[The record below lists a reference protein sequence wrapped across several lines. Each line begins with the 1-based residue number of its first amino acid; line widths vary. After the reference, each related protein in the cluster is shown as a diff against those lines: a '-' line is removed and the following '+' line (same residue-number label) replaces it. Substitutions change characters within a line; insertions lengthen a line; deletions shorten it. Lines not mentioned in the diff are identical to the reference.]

1 MMSEKQFRLSKY
13 VSPTSISYFYNQQGQ
28 MLNKEVASMLNKLY
42 DENVQLKEKNEQLK
56 EENKKL
62 IEEWEF
68 SFRTEM
74 AHHRFA
80 EKELKEKIREKQSK
94 IKELEKVNEDLREV
108 NKENQLLHEENVKQ
122 CEKWR
127 NLYELK
133 EDEVTARVDGL
144 NKVCEYYLT
153 EVQFK
158 ADTDPND
165 AVKEVINEILNTEVE
180 M

>member
-1 MMSEKQFRLSKY
+1 MTEKQFRLSKY
-13 VSPTSISYFYNQQGQ
+13 VTPTSTSYFYNQQGQ

-80 EKELKEKIREKQSK
+80 EKELQEKIREKQATISK
-94 IKELEKVNEDLREV
+94 LQ
-108 NKENQLLHEENVKQ
+108 KENIELKKLRKYCAEWMGVKEEN
-122 CEKWR
+122 
-127 NLYELK
+127 LY
-133 EDEVTARVDGL
+133 DVVR
-144 NKVCEYYLT
+144 
-153 EVQFK
+153 
-158 ADTDPND
+158 
-165 AVKEVINEILNTEVE
+165 
-180 M
+180 